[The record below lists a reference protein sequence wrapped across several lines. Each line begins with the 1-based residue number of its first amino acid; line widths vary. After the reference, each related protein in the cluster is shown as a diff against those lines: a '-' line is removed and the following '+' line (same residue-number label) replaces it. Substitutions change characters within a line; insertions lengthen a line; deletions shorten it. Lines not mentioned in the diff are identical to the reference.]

1 MEKARDFGT
10 ADLRAI
16 DPGKGVTLEIQHPGD
31 IFTLRSKAY
40 RWNAIEGV
48 LINCKISVKNDK
60 ESGTCRVTK
69 RIVKAKPWEKR

>member
-1 MEKARDFGT
+1 MDKAREFGT

-16 DPGKGVTLEIQHPGD
+16 TPGKGVTLKVQHPGD

-69 RIVKAKPWEKR
+69 KIIRKQ